1 MILNLNTIS
10 DMIKDKIK
18 RLLYS
23 LVGLSVPNQSLNIF
37 KTLVFN
43 FIAFGIKGI
52 IYRPVFIVSI
62 R

>member
-1 MILNLNTIS
+1 
-10 DMIKDKIK
+10 MIKDKIK

-52 IYRPVFIVSI
+52 IYRPVFM
-62 R
+62 